1 MQNMSA
7 KASPRLSDRR
17 IELSFK
23 LLEKGTTP
31 DPNISH
37 ENQKHVSESII
48 SLDIHNA
55 LTLIMQLED
64 AITIIFDDVKSKL
77 TVVRSTPELSQ
88 EDPTHRKKV

>member
-1 MQNMSA
+1 MQNMSV

-23 LLEKGTTP
+23 LLEEGIVP
-31 DPNISH
+31 DPKISH
-37 ENQKHVSESII
+37 ENLKHVSESII

-64 AITIIFDDVKSKL
+64 AVNIIFDDAKSKL
-77 TVVRSTPELSQ
+77 TVMRSTPELAQ